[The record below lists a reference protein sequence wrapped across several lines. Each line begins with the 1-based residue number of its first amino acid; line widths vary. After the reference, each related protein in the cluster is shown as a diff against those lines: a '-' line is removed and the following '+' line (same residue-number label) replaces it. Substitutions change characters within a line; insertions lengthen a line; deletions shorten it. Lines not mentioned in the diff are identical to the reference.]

1 MEVGIEKSKFDTAV
15 LTIDTVAVTDEAR
28 YAAACAAL
36 TRESV
41 AGLATVLTSRFG
53 ALNQFFLLQMA
64 EGIAEACSFAAPPL
78 PAEFSLQDRER
89 TLLTQIR
96 PFVAPTAEFGF
107 LELRA
112 YDVKVGLG
120 DQFTDLFVAGL
131 KTRTRYSENHG
142 VWRSLTGRVD
152 RVYHLWAF
160 RGLEERDAVRGV
172 LKNDPDWQVYLSRVL
187 PLLQCLKTTLL
198 TQLTKP

>member
-1 MEVGIEKSKFDTAV
+1 MGIEKPNVGTAV

-36 TRESV
+36 TRDTV
-41 AGLATVLTSRFG
+41 AGLAAVLTSRFG

-64 EGIAEACSFAAPPL
+64 EGVAEACSFAPPPL
-78 PAEFSLQDRER
+78 PTEFALQERER
-89 TLLTQIR
+89 ALLTQIR
-96 PFVAPTAEFGF
+96 PFVAPTPEFGF

-120 DQFTDLFVAGL
+120 DRFTDLFVAGL

-160 RGLEERDAVRGV
+160 RGLEERDAVRGR
-172 LKNDPDWQVYLSRVL
+172 LKNDPEWQVYLSGVL
-187 PLLQCLKTTLL
+187 PLLQRLNTTLL
-198 TQLTKP
+198 TQVTLTH